1 MYSIIIV
8 DDELVALNGMAQN
21 IPWEKYGVGHV
32 YKASSMLQ
40 AQKAFK
46 QHKIDIMFCD
56 IEMPQG
62 NGLELF
68 EWVKCFFP
76 YVECVYVTCHPE
88 YDYMRQALKLGSFDY
103 ILKPVDEE
111 DMDELFPQLARR
123 IDQWRAQNGHY
134 EDGSQV
140 PMGDDESAA
149 GAMGESAR
157 RIIEMTCGYIRKHL
171 EAPISVNDIADEIHV
186 SPGHLMRVFRRGM
199 HCSVVEYMTETRIE
213 SAKALLKNTGKSI
226 QEIAGDVGYPNY
238 VYFSRIFKRMTDMTP
253 NEYRKSGE

>member
-1 MYSIIIV
+1 MYNIILV

-21 IPWEKYGVGHV
+21 IPWEKYGVGHI

-40 AQKAFK
+40 AQEVFK

-111 DMDELFPQLARR
+111 DMDGLFPKLARR
-123 IDQWRAQNGHY
+123 IDLWREKSGRY

-140 PMGDDESAA
+140 PVESND
-149 GAMGESAR
+149 GTDGEVGESAKR
-157 RIIEMTCGYIRKHL
+157 LIGMVCGFIRNHL
-171 EAPISVNDIADEIHV
+171 EEPISVNDIAAEIHV

-199 HCSVVEYMTETRIE
+199 HCSVVEYMTEARIE
-213 SAKALLKNTGKSI
+213 SAKTLLKNTGKSI

-238 VYFSRIFKRMTDMTP
+238 VYFSRIFKRMTNMTS